1 MAYKA
6 SSRRSETPNLSK
18 MLCRWFFT
26 VCSLINIFSAI
37 SLFLKPCA
45 TKATISRSLWLS
57 RERSRSRLLET
68 GVPAAGAS
76 SAPVANCR
84 MTAAVVC
91 ESSQISPALT
101 LRMLLINRSVALC
114 FKTMPEV
121 PSFMACTN
129 SFLSSEAVSTITR
142 VLCLLV
148 CSLCSVARPSRPG
161 ILRSSSRISG
171 SCVCST
177 SNTCRPSWACA
188 TTSKSGSRAS
198 RRHKPSRNMGW
209 SSATTMRI
217 FLGSAGAASEDS
229 SCVPSFS
236 GIRQYQLHFRVPLV
250 LCQSHCQRLSHF
262 PGRFFAAMPPQPG
275 PEIRPKSRNRL
286 LYCVLLFLGTMSE
299 KWAEGEFQRFWKRL
313 QQLGLN
319 AYESRSYLVLLGH
332 PRFKALELAARAH
345 VPRQKIYEVLD
356 SLVEKGFAQVVQE
369 RTKLFSAVEPG
380 LALPAYM
387 ARKRQ
392 FADQELTDHSRMS
405 LALIDDL
412 KSVYSEGQGG
422 RGTLDFLR
430 IVSDP
435 AQTAAEYRRMLSEV
449 RSEYMEFSRPPYAVD
464 PLDERLVKQARLSGV
479 TCRLLLEAGT
489 LDEAHRQT
497 LQDYAAAGVQVRQ
510 VDSLPLKLAVF
521 DGRQG
526 MLALLDPVI
535 TRPSWTAV
543 VFDHEGM
550 GEAMTGLFE
559 DRWRRGQAL

>member
-1 MAYKA
+1 
-6 SSRRSETPNLSK
+6 
-18 MLCRWFFT
+18 
-26 VCSLINIFSAI
+26 
-37 SLFLKPCA
+37 
-45 TKATISRSLWLS
+45 
-57 RERSRSRLLET
+57 
-68 GVPAAGAS
+68 
-76 SAPVANCR
+76 
-84 MTAAVVC
+84 
-91 ESSQISPALT
+91 
-101 LRMLLINRSVALC
+101 
-114 FKTMPEV
+114 
-121 PSFMACTN
+121 
-129 SFLSSEAVSTITR
+129 
-142 VLCLLV
+142 
-148 CSLCSVARPSRPG
+148 
-161 ILRSSSRISG
+161 
-171 SCVCST
+171 
-177 SNTCRPSWACA
+177 
-188 TTSKSGSRAS
+188 
-198 RRHKPSRNMGW
+198 
-209 SSATTMRI
+209 
-217 FLGSAGAASEDS
+217 
-229 SCVPSFS
+229 
-236 GIRQYQLHFRVPLV
+236 
-250 LCQSHCQRLSHF
+250 
-262 PGRFFAAMPPQPG
+262 
-275 PEIRPKSRNRL
+275 
-286 LYCVLLFLGTMSE
+286 MSE

-369 RTKLFSAVEPG
+369 RTKLFSAVEPS

-392 FADQELTDHSRMS
+392 LLDQEMTDHGRASV
-405 LALIDDL
+405 ALIDDL

-479 TCRLLLEAGT
+479 TCRLLLEACT
-489 LDEAHRQT
+489 LDDGHRQR
-497 LQDYAAAGVQVRQ
+497 LQDYAAAGVEVRQ
-510 VDSLPLKLAVF
+510 VDSLPMKLAVF
-521 DGRQG
+521 DKRQG

-559 DRWRRGQAL
+559 DRWRRGKGL